1 MLAPPNPIPCS
12 PTSSSCWHRHPPD
25 SRPYA
30 WNQVCLQQI
39 QVGLIL
45 SCWLC
50 ATNAANGGLC
60 AACPSNPGVM
70 GNPSTVVPHTRLVLV
85 LVSVFYLPQ
94 FCLLIQF
101 SCFFCEAQWRR
112 MSFFLPGERVH
123 RAAARQQEA
132 SQRSLW
138 HLRFEDEGWRL
149 LWKKKEMKDKGCFS
163 ESTKKKE
170 YW

>member
-1 MLAPPNPIPCS
+1 VEKKL
-12 PTSSSCWHRHPPD
+12 SSSDACTSKPYPVLAHLQFLLTPPSSRLTSVRMESSVSTTD
-25 SRPYA
+25 SGGSNPLPLI
-30 WNQVCLQQI
+30 VCDKCGKWW
-39 QVGLIL
+39 VVRRL
-45 SCWLC
+45 SKL
-50 ATNAANGGLC
+50 
-60 AACPSNPGVM
+60 PGVM

-94 FCLLIQF
+94 FCLSIQF

-138 HLRFEDEGWRL
+138 HLRFEDEG
-149 LWKKKEMKDKGCFS
+149 
-163 ESTKKKE
+163 
-170 YW
+170 